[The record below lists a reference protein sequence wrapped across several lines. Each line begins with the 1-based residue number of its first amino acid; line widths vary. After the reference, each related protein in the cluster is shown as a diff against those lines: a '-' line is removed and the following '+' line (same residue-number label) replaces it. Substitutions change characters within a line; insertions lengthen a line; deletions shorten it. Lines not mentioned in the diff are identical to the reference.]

1 MDDLLRRQILIV
13 EDNRDLAKGM
23 AIILKS
29 AGYDVRIVHD
39 GGDALRASHDH
50 PPDVVLLD
58 IGLPDMNGFQIAE
71 AMRSDPD
78 LKDVKII
85 AISGYDE
92 SMFPGRADRAKF
104 DHHLVKPI
112 DFQTISSLLAQVL

>member
-1 MDDLLRRQILIV
+1 MDDLQRRQILIV

-23 AIILKS
+23 GIILKN
-29 AGYDVRIVHD
+29 AGYDVEIVHD
-39 GGDALRASHDH
+39 GHDAPRASHDH

-71 AMRSDPD
+71 AMRSDPR

-92 SMFPGRADRAKF
+92 SMFPGRADRE
-104 DHHLVKPI
+104 I
-112 DFQTISSLLAQVL
+112 

>member
-1 MDDLLRRQILIV
+1 MDDLQRRQILIV

-23 AIILKS
+23 GIILKS
-29 AGYDVRIVHD
+29 AGYDVEIVHD
-39 GGDALRASHDH
+39 GQDALRASHDH
-50 PPDVVLLD
+50 RPDVVLLD
-58 IGLPDMNGFQIAE
+58 IGLPGMNGFEIAE

-92 SMFPGRADRAKF
+92 ETFPGHVDRAKF
-104 DHHLVKPI
+104 DHHLVKPLN
-112 DFQTISSLLAQVL
+112 FETISALLARV